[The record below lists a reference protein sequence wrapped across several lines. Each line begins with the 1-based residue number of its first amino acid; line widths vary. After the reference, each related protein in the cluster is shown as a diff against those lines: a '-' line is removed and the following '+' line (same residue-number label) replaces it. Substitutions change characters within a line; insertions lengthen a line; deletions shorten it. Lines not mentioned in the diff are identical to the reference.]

1 MSIIIQMYLLQ
12 ILRKGSEASSM
23 VLIKG
28 YLQQLMEEEPTTQ
41 TQVLEVSSLVREV
54 ESMV

>member
-12 ILRKGSEASSM
+12 ISKKGAEASSM
-23 VLIKG
+23 VFVKG
-28 YLQQLMEEEPTTQ
+28 CLQHLMEEEPTTQ
-41 TQVLEVSSLVREV
+41 TQVLEVLSLVREV

>member
-12 ILRKGSEASSM
+12 ISKKGAEASSM

-28 YLQQLMEEEPTTQ
+28 CLQHLMEEEPTTQ
-41 TQVLEVSSLVREV
+41 TQVLEVLSLVREV